1 MIFQHTI
8 DKVLSGEKT
17 QTRRIVKP
25 GEDNVRRYSVYS
37 NQPAIETVV
46 NGDRVVYQIGKDYA
60 VQPGRGKP
68 AVARI
73 RVTGLRREDVRT
85 ISDDDVKAEGFSSRE
100 EFLYAWVS
108 MHDANAAFCEDVIGG
123 WAQWRRLPGEKRGK
137 WRRGGLRDVYEYLYL
152 NSRPAKFYDA
162 WVIEFE
168 LCKEAQP

>member
-25 GEDNVRRYSVYS
+25 THGITGHAEGTIITYKS
-37 NQPAIETVV
+37 
-46 NGDRVVYQIGKDYA
+46 IGLWSFGNTYA

-73 RVTGLRREDVRT
+73 RVTGLRREDVRS
-85 ISDDDVKAEGFSSRE
+85 ISHTDALAEGFDNKYY
-100 EFLYAWVS
+100 FLYTWIS
-108 MHDANAAFCEDVIGG
+108 MHD
-123 WAQWRRLPGEKRGK
+123 KS
-137 WRRGGLRDVYEYLYL
+137 VYREMLDATYDPLSPNHCPLCLYD
-152 NSRPAKFYDA
+152 RPADRYDA

-168 LCKEAQP
+168 LCKEAQS